1 MSNSTND
8 DDLNLKSN
16 KIFAEELKR
25 WGMILELYFA
35 DDIKDKMII
44 NKNDIND
51 LNNKIKQS
59 HETNKNSKNENN
71 HH

>member
-35 DDIKDKMII
+35 DDIKVGEIVNVCI
-44 NKNDIND
+44 NMKGIDGSIKLKLD
-51 LNNKIKQS
+51 LKAVFL
-59 HETNKNSKNENN
+59 
-71 HH
+71 